1 MTPDLFASLNL
12 FAFVASITP
21 GPNNAMLLASGLNFG
36 VRRTLPHMLGI
47 SVGFAVMIA
56 AVGFGLGAVLQGAPR
71 LHLALKLASVA
82 YLLWLAWKI
91 AHAAPPSNAARAA
104 GKPFTFLQAAAFQ
117 WVNPKAWALA
127 LTAIAAYAPS
137 EDFAFNVTVV
147 AFVFGVVNAPSVAVW
162 AVFGS
167 ALRRFL
173 GDPRMLRRIN
183 VAMALALVVSTCQRK
198 IELSPVCAK

>member
-1 MTPDLFASLNL
+1 MTPDLFAALDL

-56 AVGFGLGAVLQGAPR
+56 CVGFGLGALLQTAPR
-71 LHLALKLASVA
+71 LQLALKVVSIL
-82 YLLWLAWKI
+82 YLVRLAWKI
-91 AHAAPPSNAARAA
+91 ANAAPPSSAPVAA
-104 GKPFTFLQAAAFQ
+104 GRPFTFLQAAAFQ

-137 EDFAFNVTVV
+137 EDFAFNVAVV
-147 AFVFGVVNAPSVAVW
+147 ALVFGVVNAPSVAVW

-183 VAMALALVVSTCQRK
+183 VAMALALVVST
-198 IELSPVCAK
+198 LPLVADLFH

>member
-1 MTPDLFASLNL
+1 MTTDLFASLNL

-36 VRRTLPHMLGI
+36 VRRTVPHMLGI
-47 SVGFAVMIA
+47 SVGFSIMIA
-56 AVGFGLGAVLQGAPR
+56 AVGFGLGAVLQAAPR

-91 AHAAPPSNAARAA
+91 ARAAPPDGAKGAA

-137 EDFAFNVTVV
+137 DNFAFNVAVV
-147 AFVFGVVNAPSVAVW
+147 ALVFGVVNAPSVAVW
-162 AVFGS
+162 AVFGG

-173 GDPRMLRRIN
+173 GDARMLARIN
-183 VAMALALVVSTCQRK
+183 LAMALALVVST
-198 IELSPVCAK
+198 LPLVADLFH